1 MVPCRLALIVLIP
14 ILILILFLIS
24 TPFPIDSEVELRV
37 ESKIK
42 IKSKSKMMS
51 RTESGLRE
59 ECRLSLSTLHHFNPF
74 NLPQQKGAAV
84 ETAAPG

>member
-1 MVPCRLALIVLIP
+1 MVPCRLALIVLIA
-14 ILILILFLIS
+14 ILILIS

-37 ESKIK
+37 ESMIK
-42 IKSKSKMMS
+42 INIKIKSKMMS
-51 RTESGLRE
+51 RNESGLR